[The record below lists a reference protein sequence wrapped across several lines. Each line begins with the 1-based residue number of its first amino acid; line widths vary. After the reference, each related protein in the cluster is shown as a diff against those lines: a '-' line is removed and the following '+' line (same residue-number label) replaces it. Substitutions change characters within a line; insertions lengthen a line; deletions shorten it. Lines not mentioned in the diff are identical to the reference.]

1 MMKVLVTGSS
11 GMVGKNLCN
20 YLDNLN
26 YFVLR
31 PTRDELDLMNL
42 SQIQLYLKV
51 NKPDCVVHCAG
62 LVGGIQAN
70 ISKPFSFLYI
80 NCQIGL
86 NLINACIEQGISKLI
101 NLGSSCMYPK
111 DSKVA
116 LKEDMILSGH
126 LEPTNEGYAIAKIV
140 IAKLCEF
147 ANNQNGFN
155 YKTIIPCNLYGKYDK
170 FDPASSHM
178 IPAVIR
184 KIHNAYLGNY
194 EPVIWGDGSARREFM
209 YAEDLADF
217 IEWSLNNYEKLDP
230 LTNIGLGFDYSILDY
245 YKEISKVV
253 GYKGKFTFDKT
264 KPEGMKKKLCSI
276 EKQNKLGWFP
286 KHSLNEGLKK
296 TYKFYLAN
304 YEI

>member
-1 MMKVLVTGSS
+1 MKVLVTGGS
-11 GMVGKNLCN
+11 GMVGRNLCEH
-20 YLDNLN
+20 LKNLN
-26 YFVLR
+26 YFVLS
-31 PTRDELDLMNL
+31 PTRNELDLMNL
-42 SQIQLYLKV
+42 SQIQLYLKT

-86 NLINACIEQGISKLI
+86 NLINSCIEFGIPKLI

-111 DSKVA
+111 DSEIA
-116 LKEDMILSGH
+116 LKEDMILSGY
-126 LEPTNEGYAIAKIV
+126 LEPTNEGYAIAKIAT
-140 IAKLCEF
+140 AKLCEF
-147 ANNQNGFN
+147 ADIQYGIN

-170 FDPASSHM
+170 FDSENSHM

-184 KIHNAYLGNY
+184 KIHNANLGNY
-194 EPVIWGDGSARREFM
+194 EPVIWGNGTARREFM
-209 YAEDLADF
+209 YAEDLSDF
-217 IEWSLNNYEKLDP
+217 IEWSLRNYEKLEL

-253 GYKGKFTFDKT
+253 GYKGNFTFDKT

-276 EKQNKLGWFP
+276 EKQKKLGWSP
-286 KHSLNEGLKK
+286 KYTLSEGLKK
-296 TYKFYLAN
+296 TYEFYLAN